1 VCENEVDLIG
11 CAEPMPE
18 FSRKLEQALHRALS
32 LANEREREYSTVEH
46 LLLALVDDRDAA
58 EVLVACKCDLSLLR
72 HELLDYLENE
82 PDNPKSDGDES
93 RPTAGF
99 QRSIQRAVIHVQAS
113 GREDVTGAD
122 VLLAILAEGESKAV
136 ELLAKQGVTHDDC
149 VSISHRL
156 SKIRSEDRASG
167 WVNTLLSFLGL
178 KAAQR
183 TNQRR

>member
-1 VCENEVDLIG
+1 VCGSEVDLIG
-11 CAEPMPE
+11 YTEPMPT
-18 FSRKLEQALHRALS
+18 FSRSLEHALHRALS
-32 LANEREREYSTVEH
+32 LANERKREYSTVEY
-46 LLLALVDDRDAA
+46 LLLALVDDRDTA

-72 HELLDYLENE
+72 RELLDYTENE

-93 RPTAGF
+93 KPTAGF
-99 QRSIQRAVIHVQAS
+99 QRAIQRAVIDVQAS
-113 GREDVTGAD
+113 GREDVTCFN
-122 VLLAILAEGESKAV
+122 VLVAILAKGESKAA
-136 ELLAKQGVTHDDC
+136 ELLAKQGVTHGDC

-167 WVNTLLSFLGL
+167 WVSTLLSFLGL